1 VIVVD
6 TSAVIAIMR
15 GEPEA
20 STFEEILDGADA
32 AIMSV
37 VSHVEAHMVIAGRRP
52 DADFDR
58 VEEWFLALGIEIVSV
73 TPEQGILAVKAFLE
87 YGKGRHPAR
96 LNLSDCFAYA
106 LAKHRD
112 LPLLFKGEDF
122 TQTDLAPA
130 WRP

>member
-6 TSAVIAIMR
+6 TSAIIAIVR

-20 STFEEILDGADA
+20 SAFEVILDRTDA

-37 VSHVEAHMVIAGRRP
+37 ISYVEAHMVIAGRRP
-52 DADFDR
+52 NADFDR
-58 VEEWFLALGIEIVSV
+58 TEEWFQALGIEIVAV
-73 TPEQGILAVKAFLE
+73 TPEQGILAVKAFFD

-106 LAKHRD
+106 LAKSRD
-112 LPLLFKGEDF
+112 LPLLFKGDDF
-122 TQTDLAPA
+122 SKTDLAPA
-130 WRP
+130 WQP

>member
-6 TSAVIAIMR
+6 TSALIAIVR

-20 STFEEILDGADA
+20 SAFEEILDGTDA

-37 VSHVEAHMVIAGRRP
+37 VSYVETHMVIAGRRP
-52 DADFDR
+52 NADFNR
-58 VEEWFLALGIEIVSV
+58 TEEWFQALGIEIVTITS
-73 TPEQGILAVKAFLE
+73 EQGTLAVKAFFD

-106 LAKHRD
+106 LAKSRD
-112 LPLLFKGEDF
+112 LPLLFKGNDF
-122 TQTDLAPA
+122 AKTDLAPA
-130 WRP
+130 WQP

>member
-1 VIVVD
+1 MIVVD

-20 STFEEILDGADA
+20 SAFEEILDGADA

-52 DADFDR
+52 NADFNR
-58 VEEWFLALGIEIVSV
+58 VEEWFQALGIEIVSV
-73 TPEQGILAVKAFLE
+73 TPEQGTLAVKAFFE

-106 LAKHRD
+106 LSKSRG
-112 LPLLFKGEDF
+112 LPLLFKGDDF
-122 TQTDLAPA
+122 AKTDLAPA
-130 WRP
+130 WQP